1 LVEQHYTL
9 CLIDGI
15 LTSKKIRIFMQTK
28 LILTI
33 IFVIFCLTSLICNAQ
48 ERFGDL
54 RVVTGISLGYSDFTF
69 PEKLDH
75 NISFPSASVP
85 IALTMNNWQL
95 SLNAS
100 TSLADADIAEE
111 EDLGQASRKDLDLTL
126 GYRLNKNWSLFGGYK
141 YGKTSMTFIPRDFGE
156 EEDEEVQ
163 EESPPQNATGITD
176 ESYLQKGPFIG
187 ASYSWQFEKAGSL
200 SLSIAY
206 AYLDAT
212 NNFAANTD
220 EEEEDE
226 EELAEFDDLTGRV
239 KGDTQGFSY
248 ALSWT
253 MPLSSNL
260 LFQTRFKINDY
271 QQDIVVDEQR
281 FKDIDETFSTLQIGL
296 AYVF

>member
-1 LVEQHYTL
+1 MQGKINKAIACSILW
-9 CLIDGI
+9 LIAH
-15 LTSKKIRIFMQTK
+15 FA
-28 LILTI
+28 
-33 IFVIFCLTSLICNAQ
+33 NA
-48 ERFGDL
+48 EDYFSDL

-75 NISFPSASVP
+75 NISFPSASIP

-100 TSLADADIAEE
+100 TSLTDADIAEE
-111 EDLGQASRKDLDLTL
+111 EDLGRASRKDLDFTL

-156 EEDEEVQ
+156 EPDEEDEE
-163 EESPPQNATGITD
+163 EPPQVAQGITE
-176 ESYLQKGPFIG
+176 ESYLQKGPFVG

-200 SLSIAY
+200 SLSVAY

-212 NNFAANTD
+212 NNFSANTD
-220 EEEEDE
+220 EDEEED
-226 EELAEFDDLTGRV
+226 ELAEFDDLTGLI

-260 LFQTRFKINDY
+260 LFQTRFKVNDY
-271 QQDIVVDEQR
+271 QQDIVVEEQR